1 LLNDTDLIVKL
12 QFTIQRA
19 PFFPDAPKNFF
30 IEKFGEQTL
39 NEAFELKRND
49 LLVYMALS
57 NFKRKVPFKH
67 LSPRLQADI
76 KTFLGSYKSG
86 LEESKAMLFAIGNP
100 DVITELCNKT
110 QFGFFDHKALHIH
123 KNLIDDLYPVLR
135 IYIGCSGILYG
146 DTQNADTKIR

>member
-1 LLNDTDLIVKL
+1 MLNDTDLIVKL

-19 PFFPDAPKNFF
+19 PFFPDAAKNFF

-57 NFKRKVPFKH
+57 NFKRKVPFNH

-76 KTFLGSYKSG
+76 KTFLGSYKTG

-146 DTQNADTKIR
+146 DSQNADTKIR